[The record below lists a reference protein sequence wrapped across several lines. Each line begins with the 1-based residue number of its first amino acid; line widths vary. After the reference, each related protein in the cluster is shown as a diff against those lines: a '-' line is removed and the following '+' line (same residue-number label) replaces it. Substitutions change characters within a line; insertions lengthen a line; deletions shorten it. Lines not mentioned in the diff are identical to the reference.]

1 MAVTSITPANPQAP
15 APVPAPAP
23 GAESR
28 SPTPRPEPAVAD
40 PLLDAGQLPG
50 PPSPASS
57 PPPQT
62 YAPTATQGPAE
73 GQKLPAEVAEGGQ
86 PVQRQP
92 GLPPGKGPDGL
103 GPPGLRQDGA
113 VTPGPGGG
121 GGGENWGQIII
132 SLPGLGGRA
141 VLTVQQ
147 AQAQT
152 VWAQQVLA
160 QALGRLAAGQMGAGA
175 AALALAQGQLALRE
189 GRRCCHRLWLRGHGA
204 AGCVGRFAI

>member
-1 MAVTSITPANPQAP
+1 MWGGELDLKECSNPEALAAVQMGHASKTEDLRWSP
-15 APVPAPAP
+15 
-23 GAESR
+23 SR
-28 SPTPRPEPAVAD
+28 
-40 PLLDAGQLPG
+40 
-50 PPSPASS
+50 
-57 PPPQT
+57 
-62 YAPTATQGPAE
+62 
-73 GQKLPAEVAEGGQ
+73 
-86 PVQRQP
+86 VQRADTELDPSRITKLIDKEFVWFDPQRGFCTDADNLKQSGIDKAFP
-92 GLPPGKGPDGL
+92 YIFAAAMTAMSF
-103 GPPGLRQDGA
+103 GA
-113 VTPGPGGG
+113 GR
-121 GGGENWGQIII
+121 ENWGQIII

>member
-1 MAVTSITPANPQAP
+1 MGKPQ
-15 APVPAPAP
+15 
-23 GAESR
+23 
-28 SPTPRPEPAVAD
+28 
-40 PLLDAGQLPG
+40 
-50 PPSPASS
+50 
-57 PPPQT
+57 
-62 YAPTATQGPAE
+62 
-73 GQKLPAEVAEGGQ
+73 
-86 PVQRQP
+86 
-92 GLPPGKGPDGL
+92 
-103 GPPGLRQDGA
+103 
-113 VTPGPGGG
+113 
-121 GGGENWGQIII
+121 GQIII

>member
-1 MAVTSITPANPQAP
+1 MAVAMAATAAVRPGVEVEAVKAAAARVPGYGRQEAVSGPAA
-15 APVPAPAP
+15 V
-23 GAESR
+23 R
-28 SPTPRPEPAVAD
+28 PRAASC
-40 PLLDAGQLPG
+40 PG
-50 PPSPASS
+50 PALVNPTRCSPA
-57 PPPQT
+57 
-62 YAPTATQGPAE
+62 GPA
-73 GQKLPAEVAEGGQ
+73 
-86 PVQRQP
+86 
-92 GLPPGKGPDGL
+92 
-103 GPPGLRQDGA
+103 
-113 VTPGPGGG
+113 
-121 GGGENWGQIII
+121 ENWGQIII